1 MPISSKKF
9 YDSHRNF
16 SLRNLSE
23 YHISPGIKCKF
34 DLIWNEFGSSVR
46 FYNAVDL
53 GCSGNSILYFFNK
66 ENNNSYL
73 DIASTPLN
81 NYRFSRTSHPICG
94 DLNYLPYRENVF
106 DFVSALDVLEHIAE
120 DVSAMKEIIRIMK
133 KGALAVISVPHRKV
147 YFTNQD
153 VIIGHFRRYEIQE
166 LIDLLFKNGIK
177 QIIKIFGVYGL
188 LMKVSTL
195 QSYSPEQV
203 ENRLLKLREQ
213 YAKNYGFRLFWDI
226 IVKITSKLMKFEAK
240 YLPIN
245 KAMNIALIFK
255 K

>member
-9 YDSHRNF
+9 YDCHRNF
-16 SLRNLSE
+16 SFRDLSE

-34 DLIWNEFGSSVR
+34 DLIWDEFGGSFG

-94 DLNYLPYRENVF
+94 DLNYLPYRDNVF
-106 DFVSALDVLEHIAE
+106 DFVSALDVLEHVADDE
-120 DVSAMKEIIRIMK
+120 NAFKEIKRIMK
-133 KGALAVISVPHRKV
+133 KGAVAVISIPHRKA

-153 VIIGHFRRYEIQE
+153 VIIGHFRRYEIKE
-166 LIDLLFKNGIK
+166 LIDLLHKNGIT

-188 LMKVSTL
+188 LMKVSTV

-203 ENRLLKLREQ
+203 EKRLLKLREQ
-213 YAKNYGFRLFWDI
+213 YAKNYGFRLFWNI
-226 IVKITSKLMKFEAK
+226 IVNIISKLMKLEAK
-240 YLPIN
+240 YLPIE